1 MGTAA
6 YTGVDADLY
15 AETGFDIRGIAVE
28 ALGGVAFRFTPG
40 LSLGVDA
47 VFHAGSTFHFAV
59 NAGLAF
65 HRPY

>member
-1 MGTAA
+1 MGTTA

-15 AETGFDIRGIAVE
+15 AETGFDLRGIAAEV
-28 ALGGVAFRFTPG
+28 LGGMAFRFTPTA
-40 LSLGVDA
+40 SLGVDA

-59 NAGLAF
+59 NAGLAL